1 MAKQGLLAEF
11 KEFLTTGD
19 LMSVAVAFVMGAATK
34 AVIDSFVGNIFNGIL
49 GIFLPK
55 SVSNLKDLA
64 LGPLKD
70 NLKDPTKPATE
81 AGNLIDRSR
90 PLKYGAF
97 IDDIIKFVIL
107 SFVVFMI
114 VKAYKKATAKALAS
128 DGPSTNDLLAEIRDS
143 LAKR

>member
-1 MAKQGLLAEF
+1 MAKQGLIAEF

-49 GIFLPK
+49 SIFLPK
-55 SVSNLKDLA
+55 SMSNLGA
-64 LGPLKD
+64 LRVGPIKNILKD
-70 NLKDPTKPATE
+70 VSKPAEGDNIVGTQK
-81 AGNLIDRSR
+81 AIGLGS
-90 PLKYGAF
+90 F
-97 IDDIIKFVIL
+97 IDDIIKFIIL

-114 VKAYKKATAKALAS
+114 VKAYKKATKKALAS

>member
-1 MAKQGLLAEF
+1 MAKQGLIAEF

-64 LGPLKD
+64 VGPWKND
-70 NLKDPTKPATE
+70 LKDPTKAADVE
-81 AGNLIDRSR
+81 GNLLGRSR

-97 IDDIIKFVIL
+97 IDDIIKFIVL

-114 VKAYKKATAKALAS
+114 VKAYKKATSKALAS
-128 DGPSTNDLLAEIRDS
+128 EGPTTNDLLAEIRDS

>member
-34 AVIDSFVGNIFNGIL
+34 AVIDSFVGNIFSGIL
-49 GIFLPK
+49 TIFLPK
-55 SVSNLKDLA
+55 SMSSLGSFRVGPVKNLLKDV
-64 LGPLKD
+64 
-70 NLKDPTKPATE
+70 TKPAEGDNILGTQK
-81 AGNLIDRSR
+81 AIGL
-90 PLKYGAF
+90 GQF

-107 SFVVFMI
+107 AFVVFMI
-114 VKAYKKATAKALAS
+114 VKAYKKATAKTDAAA
-128 DGPSTNDLLAEIRDS
+128 GPSTNDLLAEIRDS